1 MKKIFIFI
9 ALLSSL
15 YANNKDKIVVA
26 GPIATVSHPIFYM
39 IENDV
44 LKDLGKKIEFKLWN
58 NPDELRALVINNS
71 VDFIALPTNVA
82 ANLYNKNIDL
92 KLLNVS
98 IWGILQLISREDGLK
113 TIDDFKGKKIVVP
126 FRNDMPD
133 IVLKALIKKAGY
145 DYKKDFNLQYV
156 ATPVDAMQMLIL
168 RRYDHALLAEPAV
181 SIALKKTNSY
191 PVKLVASDLYRS
203 VNLQDEWG
211 RLFGKNKVPQA
222 GLAFLGDTKNSEVL
236 ISRFL
241 AEYEKALNYYKE
253 NPSQSAK
260 LVVKNLPMLEE
271 DGLALSISNI
281 IFENKSAEDSKKELE
296 EFFEIL
302 MQNEPKLIGSK
313 LPNETFYYK

>member
-58 NPDELRALVINNS
+58 SPDELRALVINNS

-156 ATPVDAMQMLIL
+156 ATPVDDMQMLIL

-191 PVKLVASDLYRS
+191 PVKLVAPDLYRS

-241 AEYEKALNYYKE
+241 AEYEKALNYYKQ

-302 MQNEPKLIGSK
+302 MENEPKLIGSK
-313 LPNETFYYK
+313 LPSENFYYK